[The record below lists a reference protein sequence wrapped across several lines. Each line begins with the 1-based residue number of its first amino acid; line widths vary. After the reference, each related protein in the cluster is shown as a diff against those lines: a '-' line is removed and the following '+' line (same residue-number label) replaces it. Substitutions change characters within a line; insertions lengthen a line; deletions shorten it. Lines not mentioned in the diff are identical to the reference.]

1 MKTNKKQKERKYD
14 IRKSD
19 SREMGQ
25 TEERELG
32 REGVEYGK
40 GHCKE
45 RVCLGLNPGDAGRKG
60 GQRPAWVFAMFIPE
74 LGPCAQG

>member
-1 MKTNKKQKERKYD
+1 MELDKRRGTSRG
-14 IRKSD
+14 RD

-25 TEERELG
+25 TEERELR

-60 GQRPAWVFAMFIPE
+60 GQRPAWVFAMFILE